1 MENRI
6 HIIRRKT
13 IGLAVAALMI
23 VGTAVAIP
31 SIASASHQRGAVSHA
46 AAFSCSGENDIN
58 FSGTTGAV
66 SISTSDPNCSMGIKG
81 QWAKGSYVEP
91 QVMNAT
97 LTVTKGKIS
106 GTLTSAEFKGTETG
120 VLTSAA
126 GKGFTGHLSETIVIF
141 IDCCFTVGVII
152 YGRSAA

>member
-13 IGLAVAALMI
+13 IGLAAAAVMI

-31 SIASASHQRGAVSHA
+31 SIASASHQSAAVSHA
-46 AAFSCSGENDIN
+46 SAFSCSGANDIN
-58 FSGTTGAV
+58 WASTTGAV
-66 SISTSDPNCSMGIKG
+66 SISTSDPSCSIGVKG
-81 QWAKGSYVEP
+81 QWAKGSFIES
-91 QVMNAT
+91 QVINTT
-97 LTVTKGKIS
+97 LTVTKGKIT
-106 GTLTSAEFKGTETG
+106 GTLTSAEFKGTLTG

-126 GKGFTGHLSETIVIF
+126 GKGFTGHLYTYVVVNV
-141 IDCCFTVGVII
+141 DCCITIEIII